1 MGAGGAG
8 GIWAGVAATF
18 SVGAAMDGA
27 GASGGMGPA

>member
-8 GIWAGVAATF
+8 GIWAGVPATL
-18 SVGAAMDGA
+18 SAGAAMDGA